1 MRLDLKV
8 VLSQV
13 HSKVLSKVFLQVLAH
28 LLVCSSWMGSQTLAQ
43 AAP

>member
-13 HSKVLSKVFLQVLAH
+13 HSKVFLQVLAH
-28 LLVCSSWMGSQTLAQ
+28 LLVCSSWMGSQETFAQ